1 MDDDDTMEENT
12 PLNSED
18 EREVVNFALEAS

>member
-12 PLNSED
+12 LLNSED